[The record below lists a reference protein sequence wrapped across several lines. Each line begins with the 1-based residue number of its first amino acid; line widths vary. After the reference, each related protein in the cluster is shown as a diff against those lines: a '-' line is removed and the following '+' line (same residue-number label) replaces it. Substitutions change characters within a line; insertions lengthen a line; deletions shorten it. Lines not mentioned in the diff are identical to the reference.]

1 MKYSQIFKN
10 PITRGLTLI
19 QFLSYFG
26 TVFSHVAIAS
36 LLVKLGAGA
45 DMIAMIF
52 IAILLPSLV
61 LAPINGYIIDRF
73 EFKKLI
79 LVLLG
84 IEMSMTICFMFVNT
98 LEYIWLL
105 WTFLFV
111 RSIAGTIIFTAEMSY
126 LPKVISGDT
135 LKAANEVHS
144 IIWSSTFAFGMALGG
159 LSTYYFGYIGTF
171 MIDFSFY
178 VIAFFVML
186 KLPIKVI
193 QNKVQSAWGAT
204 KEVFEYIKSNSKIVH
219 IMILHS
225 SVGLTVFDTIV
236 TLLAKTQYKYVIAV
250 PLAIGWIN
258 FSRAIALMIG
268 PVVFGK
274 HIKMNN
280 LWVVMIFQ
288 GATIILWAFMQYDF
302 FLSLFSM
309 FFVGLFTTSIW
320 AYTYYMLQQNT
331 DEEFLGRVISYNDM
345 VFMAV
350 SVGMTYTIG
359 KMANAGVA
367 LSHISMMIG
376 AIFFLAAFYAYALRD
391 KITIVNSKNLAEQK
405 APFIDKI

>member
-1 MKYSQIFKN
+1 MKYGEIFKN
-10 PITRGLTLI
+10 PVTRGLTTI

-61 LAPINGYIIDRF
+61 LAPVNGYIIDRF

-79 LVLLG
+79 LILLI
-84 IEMSMTICFMFVNT
+84 IEMSMTICFMFVDT
-98 LEYIWLL
+98 LEYVWLL
-105 WTFLFV
+105 WSFLFI

-126 LPKVISGDT
+126 LPKVISGET

-171 MIDFSFY
+171 IIDFSFY
-178 VIAFFVML
+178 VIAFFVMF
-186 KLPIKVI
+186 KLPLRVI
-193 QNKVQSAWGAT
+193 QNKAQSAWSAT
-204 KEVFEYIKSNSKIVH
+204 KEVFGYIRANPKTVH

-236 TLLAKTQYKYVIAV
+236 TLLAKTEYKYIIAV

-258 FSRAIALMIG
+258 FSRALALMMG
-268 PVVFGK
+268 PFLFGK
-274 HIKMNN
+274 YIKMNN
-280 LWVVMIFQ
+280 LWAVMIFQ
-288 GATIILWAFMQYDF
+288 GITIIIWAYLQYDF
-302 FLSLFSM
+302 TLSLVSM

-320 AYTYYMLQQNT
+320 SFTYYMLQQNT

-345 VFMAV
+345 VFMFV
-350 SVGMTYTIG
+350 SVGMTYAIG

-367 LSHISMMIG
+367 LNYISMIIG
-376 AIFFLAAFYAYALRD
+376 AIFFLVAFYAFLLRD
-391 KITIVNSKNLAEQK
+391 KIVISA
-405 APFIDKI
+405 DKI

>member
-1 MKYSQIFKN
+1 MKYGEIFKN
-10 PITRGLTLI
+10 PVTRGLTTI

-61 LAPINGYIIDRF
+61 LAPVNGYIIDRF

-79 LVLLG
+79 LILLI
-84 IEMSMTICFMFVNT
+84 IEMSMTICFMFVDT
-98 LEYIWLL
+98 LEYVWLL
-105 WTFLFV
+105 WSFLFI

-126 LPKVISGDT
+126 LPKVISGET

-171 MIDFSFY
+171 IIDFSFY
-178 VIAFFVML
+178 VIAFFVMF
-186 KLPIKVI
+186 KLPIVVI
-193 QNKVQSAWGAT
+193 RNKAQSAWSAT
-204 KEVFEYIKSNSKIVH
+204 KEVFGYIRANPKTVH

-236 TLLAKTQYKYVIAV
+236 TLLAKNEYKYIIAV

-258 FSRAIALMIG
+258 FSRALALMLG
-268 PVVFGK
+268 PLVFGK

-280 LWVVMIFQ
+280 LWAVMIFQ
-288 GATIILWAFMQYDF
+288 GITIIIWAYLQYDF
-302 FLSLFSM
+302 TLSLVSM

-320 AYTYYMLQQNT
+320 SFTYYMLQQNT

-345 VFMAV
+345 VFMFV
-350 SVGMTYTIG
+350 SVGMTYAIG
-359 KMANAGVA
+359 KMANAGVE
-367 LSHISMMIG
+367 LNYISMIIG
-376 AIFFLAAFYAYALRD
+376 AIFFLVAFYAFLLRD
-391 KITIVNSKNLAEQK
+391 KIVISA
-405 APFIDKI
+405 DKI

>member
-1 MKYSQIFKN
+1 MKYGEIFKN
-10 PITRGLTLI
+10 PVTRGLTTI

-61 LAPINGYIIDRF
+61 LAPVNGYIIDRF

-79 LVLLG
+79 LILLI
-84 IEMSMTICFMFVNT
+84 IEMSMTICFMFVDT
-98 LEYIWLL
+98 LEYVWLL
-105 WTFLFV
+105 WSFLFI

-126 LPKVISGDT
+126 LPKVISGET

-171 MIDFSFY
+171 IIDFSFY
-178 VIAFFVML
+178 VIAFFVMF
-186 KLPIKVI
+186 KLPIVVI
-193 QNKVQSAWGAT
+193 RNKAQSAWSAT
-204 KEVFEYIKSNSKIVH
+204 KEVFGYIRANPKTVH

-236 TLLAKTQYKYVIAV
+236 TLLAKNEYKYIIAV

-258 FSRAIALMIG
+258 FSRALALMLG
-268 PVVFGK
+268 PLVFGK

-280 LWVVMIFQ
+280 LWAVMIFQ
-288 GATIILWAFMQYDF
+288 GITIIIWAYLQYDF
-302 FLSLFSM
+302 TLSLVSM

-320 AYTYYMLQQNT
+320 SFTYYMLQQNT

-345 VFMAV
+345 VFMFV
-350 SVGMTYTIG
+350 SVGMTYAIG

-367 LSHISMMIG
+367 LNYISMIIG
-376 AIFFLAAFYAYALRD
+376 AIFFLVAFYAFLLRD
-391 KITIVNSKNLAEQK
+391 KIDTNSKN
-405 APFIDKI
+405 I

>member
-1 MKYSQIFKN
+1 MMKYAEIFKN
-10 PITRGLTLI
+10 PITRGLTI
-19 QFLSYFG
+19 VQFLSYFG

-61 LAPINGYIIDRF
+61 LAPLNGYIIDRF

-84 IEMSMTICFMFVNT
+84 IEMSMTICFMTVDT
-98 LEYIWLL
+98 LEYVWLL

-126 LPKVISGDT
+126 LPKIIANDT

-171 MIDFSFY
+171 MIDFAFY
-178 VIAFFVML
+178 MIAFFVIL
-186 KLPIKVI
+186 KLPLKAI
-193 QNKVQSAWGAT
+193 QNKAQSAWSAT
-204 KEVFEYIKSNSKIVH
+204 KEVFAYIKANPKIVH
-219 IMILHS
+219 IMFLHS

-236 TLLAKTQYKYVIAV
+236 TLLAKTEYKYIIAV

-258 FSRAIALMIG
+258 FSRALALMMG
-268 PVVFGK
+268 PFLFGK
-274 HIKMNN
+274 YIKMNN
-280 LWVVMIFQ
+280 LWAIMIFQ
-288 GATIILWAFMQYDF
+288 GATIILWAYLQYDF
-302 FLSLFSM
+302 TLSLMSM

-320 AYTYYMLQQNT
+320 SFTYYMLQQNT
-331 DEEFLGRVISYNDM
+331 DEELLGRVISYNDM

-359 KMANAGVA
+359 KMASNDIP
-367 LSHISMMIG
+367 LENISMMIG
-376 AIFFLAAFYAYALRD
+376 AIFFLVAFYAFVLRN
-391 KITIVNSKNLAEQK
+391 KIIIDVN
-405 APFIDKI
+405 KI

>member
-1 MKYSQIFKN
+1 MKYAQIFKN
-10 PITRGLTLI
+10 PTTRGLTLI

-26 TVFSHVAIAS
+26 VVFSHVAIAS
-36 LLVKLGAGA
+36 LLVSLGAGA

-61 LAPINGYIIDRF
+61 LAPVNGYIIDRF

-79 LVLLG
+79 LVLLM
-84 IEMSMTICFMFVNT
+84 IEMSMTLCFMMVDS

-105 WTFLFV
+105 WTFLFI

-126 LPKVISGDT
+126 LPKIISGEM
-135 LKAANEVHS
+135 LKEANEVHS

-171 MIDFSFY
+171 MIDFAFY
-178 VIAFFVML
+178 VIAFFVMS
-186 KLPIKVI
+186 KLPIEVI
-193 QNKVQSAWGAT
+193 SNKAQSAWNAT
-204 KEVFEYIKSNSKIVH
+204 KELFGYIKSNPKLIQ

-225 SVGLTVFDTIV
+225 SVGLTVFDTII
-236 TLLAKTQYKYVIAV
+236 TLLAKNEYRYIIAV

-258 FSRAIALMIG
+258 FARAIALMAG

-280 LWVVMIFQ
+280 LWIIMILQ
-288 GATIILWAFMQYDF
+288 GVSIILWSFMQYDF
-302 FLSLFSM
+302 YISLFGM
-309 FFVGLFTTSIW
+309 FLVGLFTTSIW
-320 AYTYYMLQQNT
+320 SFTYYLLQQNT
-331 DEEFLGRVISYNDM
+331 DNEYLGRVISYNDM
-345 VFMAV
+345 MFMAV

-359 KMANAGVA
+359 VLAEAGVE
-367 LSHISMMIG
+367 LNYISMIIG
-376 AIFFLAAFYAYALRD
+376 AIFLLVGFYAFILR
-391 KITIVNSKNLAEQK
+391 NSIGLSKK
-405 APFIDKI
+405 

>member
-1 MKYSQIFKN
+1 MKYIEILKN
-10 PITRGLTLI
+10 PIIRGLTAV

-36 LLVKLGAGA
+36 LLVTLGASA

-61 LAPINGYIIDRF
+61 LAPVNGYIIDRF

-79 LVLLG
+79 LILLI
-84 IEMSMTICFMFVNT
+84 IEMSMTICFMFIND
-98 LEYIWLL
+98 LAHIWLL

-126 LPKVISGDT
+126 LPKIISDDT
-135 LKAANEVHS
+135 LKSANEIHS

-159 LSTYYFGYIGTF
+159 LSTYYLGYIGTF
-171 MIDFSFY
+171 MIDFVFY
-178 VIAFFVML
+178 MVAFFVIL
-186 KLPIKVI
+186 KLPLKAI
-193 QNKVQSAWGAT
+193 QNKAQSAWSAT
-204 KEVFEYIKSNSKIVH
+204 KEVFAYIKANPKIVH
-219 IMILHS
+219 IMFLHS

-236 TLLAKTQYKYVIAV
+236 TLLAKNEYKYIIAV

-258 FSRAIALMIG
+258 FSRALALMIG
-268 PVVFGK
+268 PLLFGK

-280 LWVVMIFQ
+280 LWVVMVLQ
-288 GATIILWAFMQYDF
+288 GVSIIIWAYLQYDF
-302 FLSLFSM
+302 TLSLFSM
-309 FFVGLFTTSIW
+309 FFVGLLTTSIW
-320 AYTYYMLQQNT
+320 SFTYYLLQQNT
-331 DEEFLGRVISYNDM
+331 NEEFLGRVISYNDM

-359 KMANAGVA
+359 KMASAGIA
-367 LSHISMMIG
+367 LSYISAMIG
-376 AIFFLAAFYAYALRD
+376 AIFFLVAWYAFVLRD
-391 KITIVNSKNLAEQK
+391 EIDISNKN
-405 APFIDKI
+405 

>member
-1 MKYSQIFKN
+1 MKYGEIFKN
-10 PITRGLTLI
+10 PVTRGLTTI

-61 LAPINGYIIDRF
+61 LAPVNGYIIDRF

-79 LVLLG
+79 LILLI
-84 IEMSMTICFMFVNT
+84 IEMSMTICFMFVDT
-98 LEYIWLL
+98 LEYVWLL
-105 WTFLFV
+105 WSFLFI

-126 LPKVISGDT
+126 LPKVISGET

-171 MIDFSFY
+171 IIDFSFY
-178 VIAFFVML
+178 VIAFFVMF
-186 KLPIKVI
+186 KLPIVVI
-193 QNKVQSAWGAT
+193 RNKAQSAWSAT
-204 KEVFEYIKSNSKIVH
+204 KEVFGYIRANPKTVH

-236 TLLAKTQYKYVIAV
+236 TLLAKNEYKYIIAV

-258 FSRAIALMIG
+258 FSRALALMLG
-268 PVVFGK
+268 PLVFGK

-280 LWVVMIFQ
+280 LWAVMIFQ
-288 GATIILWAFMQYDF
+288 GITIIIWAYLQYDF
-302 FLSLFSM
+302 TLSLVSM

-320 AYTYYMLQQNT
+320 SFTYYMLQQNT

-345 VFMAV
+345 VFMFV
-350 SVGMTYTIG
+350 SVGMTYAIG

-367 LSHISMMIG
+367 LNYISMIIG
-376 AIFFLAAFYAYALRD
+376 AIFFLVAFYAFLLRD
-391 KITIVNSKNLAEQK
+391 KIVISA
-405 APFIDKI
+405 DKI

>member
-1 MKYSQIFKN
+1 MKYGEIFKN
-10 PITRGLTLI
+10 PVTRGLTTI

-61 LAPINGYIIDRF
+61 LAPVNGYIIDRF

-79 LVLLG
+79 LILLI
-84 IEMSMTICFMFVNT
+84 IEMSMTICFMFVDT
-98 LEYIWLL
+98 LEYVWLL
-105 WTFLFV
+105 WSFLFI

-126 LPKVISGDT
+126 LPKVISGET

-171 MIDFSFY
+171 IIDFSFY
-178 VIAFFVML
+178 VIAFLVML
-186 KLPIKVI
+186 KLPIEAI
-193 QNKVQSAWGAT
+193 QNKAQSAWSAT
-204 KEVFEYIKSNSKIVH
+204 KEVFRYIKSNTKLIH

-236 TLLAKTQYKYVIAV
+236 TLLAKNQYKYIIAV

-258 FSRAIALMIG
+258 FSRALALMMG
-268 PVVFGK
+268 PFLFGK
-274 HIKMNN
+274 YIKMNN
-280 LWVVMIFQ
+280 LWAIMIFQ
-288 GATIILWAFMQYDF
+288 GATIILWAYLQYDF
-302 FLSLFSM
+302 TLSLISM

-320 AYTYYMLQQNT
+320 SFTYYMLQQNT

-345 VFMAV
+345 VFMFV
-350 SVGMTYTIG
+350 SVGMTYAIG

-367 LSHISMMIG
+367 LNYISMIIG
-376 AIFFLAAFYAYALRD
+376 AIFFLVAFYAFLLRD
-391 KITIVNSKNLAEQK
+391 KIVISA
-405 APFIDKI
+405 DKI

>member
-1 MKYSQIFKN
+1 MMKYAEIFKN

-61 LAPINGYIIDRF
+61 LAPLNGYIIDRF

-84 IEMSMTICFMFVNT
+84 IEMSMTICFMTIHT
-98 LEYIWLL
+98 LEYVWLL

-126 LPKVISGDT
+126 LPKIIANDT
-135 LKAANEVHS
+135 LKSANEVHS

-171 MIDFSFY
+171 IIDFSFY
-178 VIAFFVML
+178 VIAFLVML
-186 KLPIKVI
+186 KLPIEAI
-193 QNKVQSAWGAT
+193 QNKAQSAWSAT
-204 KEVFEYIKSNSKIVH
+204 KEVFRYIKSNTKLIH

-236 TLLAKTQYKYVIAV
+236 TLLAKNQYKYIIAV

-258 FSRAIALMIG
+258 FSRALALMIG
-268 PVVFGK
+268 PFLFGK
-274 HIKMNN
+274 YIKMNN
-280 LWVVMIFQ
+280 LWAIMIFQ
-288 GATIILWAFMQYDF
+288 GATIILWAYLQYDF
-302 FLSLFSM
+302 TLSLVSM

-320 AYTYYMLQQNT
+320 SFTYYILQQNT

-359 KMANAGVA
+359 KMASNDVP
-367 LSHISMMIG
+367 LEYISMMIG
-376 AIFFLAAFYAYALRD
+376 AIFFLVALYAYKLRD
-391 KITIVNSKNLAEQK
+391 KI
-405 APFIDKI
+405 

>member
-1 MKYSQIFKN
+1 MMKYTEIFKN
-10 PITRGLTLI
+10 QITRGLTI
-19 QFLSYFG
+19 VQFLSYFG

-61 LAPINGYIIDRF
+61 LAPLNGYIIDRF

-84 IEMSMTICFMFVNT
+84 IEMSMTICFMTVDT
-98 LEYIWLL
+98 LEYVWLL

-126 LPKVISGDT
+126 LPKIIADDT

-171 MIDFSFY
+171 MIDFAFY
-178 VIAFFVML
+178 MVAFFVIL
-186 KLPIKVI
+186 KLPLKAI
-193 QNKVQSAWGAT
+193 QNKAQSAWSAT
-204 KEVFEYIKSNSKIVH
+204 KEVFAYIKANPKIVH
-219 IMILHS
+219 IMFLHS

-236 TLLAKTQYKYVIAV
+236 TLLAKTEYKYIIAV

-258 FSRAIALMIG
+258 FSRALALMMG
-268 PVVFGK
+268 PFLFGK
-274 HIKMNN
+274 YIKMNN
-280 LWVVMIFQ
+280 LWAIMIFQ
-288 GATIILWAFMQYDF
+288 GATIILWAYLQYDF
-302 FLSLFSM
+302 TLSLVSM

-320 AYTYYMLQQNT
+320 SFTYYMLQQNT

-359 KMANAGVA
+359 KMASNDIP
-367 LSHISMMIG
+367 LENISMMIG
-376 AIFFLAAFYAYALRD
+376 VIFFLVALYAYKLRD
-391 KITIVNSKNLAEQK
+391 KI
-405 APFIDKI
+405 

>member
-1 MKYSQIFKN
+1 MKYGEIFKN
-10 PITRGLTLI
+10 PVTRGLTTI

-61 LAPINGYIIDRF
+61 LAPVNGYIIDRF

-79 LVLLG
+79 LILLI
-84 IEMSMTICFMFVNT
+84 IEMSMTICFMFVDT
-98 LEYIWLL
+98 LEYVWLL
-105 WTFLFV
+105 WSFLFI

-126 LPKVISGDT
+126 LPKVISGET

-171 MIDFSFY
+171 IIDFSFY
-178 VIAFFVML
+178 VIAFFVMF
-186 KLPIKVI
+186 KLPIVVI
-193 QNKVQSAWGAT
+193 QNKAQSAWSAT
-204 KEVFEYIKSNSKIVH
+204 KEVFGYIRANPKTVH

-236 TLLAKTQYKYVIAV
+236 TLLAKNEYKYIIAV

-258 FSRAIALMIG
+258 FSRALALMLG
-268 PVVFGK
+268 PLVFGK

-280 LWVVMIFQ
+280 LWAVMIFQ
-288 GATIILWAFMQYDF
+288 GITIIIWAYLQYDF
-302 FLSLFSM
+302 TLSLVSM

-320 AYTYYMLQQNT
+320 SFTYYMLQQNT

-345 VFMAV
+345 VFMFV
-350 SVGMTYTIG
+350 SVGMTYAIG
-359 KMANAGVA
+359 KMANAGVE
-367 LSHISMMIG
+367 LNYISMIIG
-376 AIFFLAAFYAYALRD
+376 AIFFLVAFYAFLLRD
-391 KITIVNSKNLAEQK
+391 KIVISV
-405 APFIDKI
+405 DKI

>member
-1 MKYSQIFKN
+1 VKYTEVLKS
-10 PITRGLTLI
+10 PIVRGLTTV

-79 LVLLG
+79 LILLG

-105 WTFLFV
+105 WTFLFI

-171 MIDFSFY
+171 IIDFSFY

-186 KLPIKVI
+186 KLSIKVI
-193 QNKVQSAWGAT
+193 QNKAQSAWNAT
-204 KEVFEYIKSNSKIVH
+204 KEVFGYIRANLRIVH

-236 TLLAKTQYKYVIAV
+236 TLLAKTEYKYVIAV

-258 FSRAIALMIG
+258 FSRALALMIG
-268 PVVFGK
+268 PVIFGK

-280 LWVVMIFQ
+280 LWLVMIFQ
-288 GATIILWAFMQYDF
+288 GATIILWAYFQYDF
-302 FLSLFSM
+302 SLSLFSM

-320 AYTYYMLQQNT
+320 SFTYYMLQQNT
-331 DEEFLGRVISYNDM
+331 DKEFLGRVISYNDM

-359 KMANAGVA
+359 KMANAGIA

-376 AIFFLAAFYAYALRD
+376 AIFFLVAFYAYALRD
-391 KITIVNSKNLAEQK
+391 KIVIK
-405 APFIDKI
+405 

>member
-1 MKYSQIFKN
+1 MKYGEIFKN
-10 PITRGLTLI
+10 PVTRGLTTI

-61 LAPINGYIIDRF
+61 LAPVNGYIIDRF

-79 LVLLG
+79 LILLI
-84 IEMSMTICFMFVNT
+84 IEMSMTICFMFVDT
-98 LEYIWLL
+98 LEYVWLL
-105 WTFLFV
+105 WSFLFI

-126 LPKVISGDT
+126 LPKVISGEM

-171 MIDFSFY
+171 IIDFSFY
-178 VIAFFVML
+178 VIAFFVMF
-186 KLPIKVI
+186 KLPIVVI
-193 QNKVQSAWGAT
+193 RNKAQSAWSAT
-204 KEVFEYIKSNSKIVH
+204 KEVFGYIRANPKTVH

-236 TLLAKTQYKYVIAV
+236 TLLAKNEYKYIIAV

-258 FSRAIALMIG
+258 FSRALALILG
-268 PVVFGK
+268 PLVFGK

-280 LWVVMIFQ
+280 LWAVMIFQ
-288 GATIILWAFMQYDF
+288 GITIIIWAYLQYDF
-302 FLSLFSM
+302 TLSLVSM

-320 AYTYYMLQQNT
+320 SFTYYMLQQNT

-345 VFMAV
+345 VFMFV
-350 SVGMTYTIG
+350 SVGMTYAIG

-367 LSHISMMIG
+367 LNYISMIIG
-376 AIFFLAAFYAYALRD
+376 AIFFLVAFYAFLLRD
-391 KITIVNSKNLAEQK
+391 KIDTNSKN
-405 APFIDKI
+405 I

>member
-1 MKYSQIFKN
+1 MKYTEVLKS
-10 PITRGLTLI
+10 PIVRGLTTV

-126 LPKVISGDT
+126 LPKVISGDI

-193 QNKVQSAWGAT
+193 QNKTQSAWNAT
-204 KEVFEYIKSNSKIVH
+204 KEVFGYIRANLRIVH

-236 TLLAKTQYKYVIAV
+236 TLLAKTEYKYVIAV

-258 FSRAIALMIG
+258 FSRALALMIG
-268 PVVFGK
+268 PVIFGK

-280 LWVVMIFQ
+280 LWLVMIFQ
-288 GATIILWAFMQYDF
+288 GATIILWAYFQYDF
-302 FLSLFSM
+302 SLSLFSM
-309 FFVGLFTTSIW
+309 FFVGLITTSIW
-320 AYTYYMLQQNT
+320 SFTYYMLQQNT

-376 AIFFLAAFYAYALRD
+376 AIFFLVAFYAYALRD
-391 KITIVNSKNLAEQK
+391 KIVIK
-405 APFIDKI
+405 

>member
-10 PITRGLTLI
+10 QITRGLTTI

-45 DMIAMIF
+45 DMIALVF

-61 LAPINGYIIDRF
+61 LAPVNGYIIDRF

-79 LVLLG
+79 LALLVV
-84 IEMSMTICFMFVNT
+84 EMSMTICFMFVDT
-98 LEYIWLL
+98 LEYVWLL
-105 WTFLFV
+105 WSFLFI
-111 RSIAGTIIFTAEMSY
+111 RSIAGTLIFTAEMSY
-126 LPKVISGDT
+126 LPKIISGDT
-135 LKAANEVHS
+135 LKEANEVHS

-186 KLPIKVI
+186 KLPIEII
-193 QNKVQSAWGAT
+193 QNKAQSAWSAT
-204 KEVFEYIKSNSKIVH
+204 KEVFGYIKANPKIVH
-219 IMILHS
+219 IMIFHS

-236 TLLAKTQYKYVIAV
+236 TLLAKTEYKYIIAV

-258 FSRAIALMIG
+258 FSRALALMIG
-268 PVVFGK
+268 PFVFGK
-274 HIKMNN
+274 YVKMNN
-280 LWVVMIFQ
+280 LWAVMIFQ
-288 GATIILWAFMQYDF
+288 GITIVVWAYLQYDF
-302 FLSLFSM
+302 HFSLIAM
-309 FFVGLFTTSIW
+309 FFVGLFTTPIW
-320 AYTYYMLQQNT
+320 SFTYYMLQQNT

-350 SVGMTYTIG
+350 SVGMTYAIG
-359 KMANAGVA
+359 KMASAGAA

-376 AIFFLAAFYAYALRD
+376 AIFFLAAFYAFILRD
-391 KITIVNSKNLAEQK
+391 KIATDTKKHN
-405 APFIDKI
+405 

>member
-1 MKYSQIFKN
+1 MKYGEIFKN
-10 PITRGLTLI
+10 PVTRGLTTI

-61 LAPINGYIIDRF
+61 LAPVNGYIIDRF

-79 LVLLG
+79 LILLI
-84 IEMSMTICFMFVNT
+84 IEMSMTICFMFVDT
-98 LEYIWLL
+98 LEYVWLL
-105 WTFLFV
+105 WSFLFI

-126 LPKVISGDT
+126 LPKVISGET

-178 VIAFFVML
+178 VIAFFVMF
-186 KLPIKVI
+186 KLPIAVI
-193 QNKVQSAWGAT
+193 RNKAQSAWSAT
-204 KEVFEYIKSNSKIVH
+204 KEVFGYIRANPKTVH

-236 TLLAKTQYKYVIAV
+236 TLLAKTEYKYIIAV

-258 FSRAIALMIG
+258 FSRALALMLG
-268 PVVFGK
+268 PLVFGK

-280 LWVVMIFQ
+280 LWAVMIFQ
-288 GATIILWAFMQYDF
+288 GITIIIWAYLQYDF
-302 FLSLFSM
+302 TLSLVSM

-320 AYTYYMLQQNT
+320 SFTYYMLQQNT

-345 VFMAV
+345 VFMFV
-350 SVGMTYTIG
+350 SVGMTYAIG
-359 KMANAGVA
+359 KMANAGVE
-367 LSHISMMIG
+367 LNYISMIIG
-376 AIFFLAAFYAYALRD
+376 AIFFLVAFYAFLLRD
-391 KITIVNSKNLAEQK
+391 KIVISV
-405 APFIDKI
+405 DKI

>member
-1 MKYSQIFKN
+1 MKYGEIFKN
-10 PITRGLTLI
+10 PVTRGLTTI

-61 LAPINGYIIDRF
+61 LAPVNGYIIDRF

-79 LVLLG
+79 LVLLA
-84 IEMSMTICFMFVNT
+84 IEMSMTICFMFVDT
-98 LEYIWLL
+98 LEYVWLL
-105 WTFLFV
+105 WSFLFI

-126 LPKVISGDT
+126 LPKVISGET

-171 MIDFSFY
+171 IIDFSFY
-178 VIAFFVML
+178 VIAFFMMF
-186 KLPIKVI
+186 KLPIVVI
-193 QNKVQSAWGAT
+193 RNKAQSAWSAT
-204 KEVFEYIKSNSKIVH
+204 KEVFGYIRANPKLVH

-236 TLLAKTQYKYVIAV
+236 TLLAKNEYKYIIAV

-258 FSRAIALMIG
+258 FSRALALMLG
-268 PVVFGK
+268 PLVFGK

-280 LWVVMIFQ
+280 LWAVMIFQ
-288 GATIILWAFMQYDF
+288 GITIIIWAYLQYDF
-302 FLSLFSM
+302 TLSLVSM

-320 AYTYYMLQQNT
+320 SFTYYMLQQNT

-345 VFMAV
+345 VFMFV
-350 SVGMTYTIG
+350 SVGMTYAIG

-367 LSHISMMIG
+367 LNYISMMIG
-376 AIFFLAAFYAYALRD
+376 AIFFLVAFYAFMLRG
-391 KITIVNSKNLAEQK
+391 KIDTNSKNV
-405 APFIDKI
+405 

>member
-1 MKYSQIFKN
+1 MKYTEVLKN
-10 PITRGLTLI
+10 PTTRGLTAI

-26 TVFSHVAIAS
+26 TVFSQVAIAS

-79 LVLLG
+79 LVLLV

-105 WTFLFV
+105 WTFLFA

-159 LSTYYFGYIGTF
+159 LSTYYFGYTGTF

-186 KLPIKVI
+186 KLPIEVI
-193 QNKVQSAWGAT
+193 QNKAQGAWSAT
-204 KEVFEYIKSNSKIVH
+204 KEVFGYIRANPKIVH

-236 TLLAKTQYKYVIAV
+236 TLLAKTEYKYVIAV

-268 PVVFGK
+268 PLIFGK
-274 HIKMNN
+274 HIKMSN
-280 LWVVMIFQ
+280 LWAIMILQ
-288 GATIILWAFMQYDF
+288 GATIILWAYMQYDF
-302 FLSLFSM
+302 SLSIFSM

-320 AYTYYMLQQNT
+320 SFTYYLLQQNT
-331 DEEFLGRVISYNDM
+331 HSQFLGRVISYNDM

-359 KMANAGVA
+359 KLANAGVA
-367 LSHISMMIG
+367 LSYISAMIG
-376 AIFFLAAFYAYALRD
+376 VSFLVVSLYAYYLKD
-391 KITIVNSKNLAEQK
+391 KITANNIS
-405 APFIDKI
+405 

>member
-1 MKYSQIFKN
+1 MKYGEIFKN
-10 PITRGLTLI
+10 PVTRGLTTI

-61 LAPINGYIIDRF
+61 LAPVNGYIIDRF

-79 LVLLG
+79 LILLI
-84 IEMSMTICFMFVNT
+84 IEMSMTICFMFVDT
-98 LEYIWLL
+98 LEYVWLL
-105 WTFLFV
+105 WSFLFI

-126 LPKVISGDT
+126 LPKVISGET

-171 MIDFSFY
+171 IIDFSFY
-178 VIAFFVML
+178 VIAFFVMF
-186 KLPIKVI
+186 KLPIVVI
-193 QNKVQSAWGAT
+193 RNKAQSAWSAT
-204 KEVFEYIKSNSKIVH
+204 KEVFGYIRANPKTVH

-236 TLLAKTQYKYVIAV
+236 TLLAKNEYKYIIAV

-258 FSRAIALMIG
+258 FSRALALILG
-268 PVVFGK
+268 PLVFGK

-280 LWVVMIFQ
+280 LWAVMIFQ
-288 GATIILWAFMQYDF
+288 GITIIIWAYLQYDF
-302 FLSLFSM
+302 TLSLVSM

-320 AYTYYMLQQNT
+320 SFTYYMLQQNT

-345 VFMAV
+345 VFMFV
-350 SVGMTYTIG
+350 SVGMTYAIG

-367 LSHISMMIG
+367 LNYISMIIG
-376 AIFFLAAFYAYALRD
+376 AIFFLVAFYAFLLRD
-391 KITIVNSKNLAEQK
+391 KIDTNSKN
-405 APFIDKI
+405 I

>member
-1 MKYSQIFKN
+1 M
-10 PITRGLTLI
+10 

-26 TVFSHVAIAS
+26 VVFSHVAIAS
-36 LLVKLGAGA
+36 LLVSLGAGA

-61 LAPINGYIIDRF
+61 LAPVNGYIIDRF

-79 LVLLG
+79 LVLLM
-84 IEMSMTICFMFVNT
+84 IEMSMTLCFMMVDS

-105 WTFLFV
+105 WTFLFI

-126 LPKVISGDT
+126 LPKIISGEM
-135 LKAANEVHS
+135 LKEANEVHS

-171 MIDFSFY
+171 MIDFAFY
-178 VIAFFVML
+178 VIAFFVMS
-186 KLPIKVI
+186 KLPIEVI
-193 QNKVQSAWGAT
+193 SNKAQSAWNAT
-204 KEVFEYIKSNSKIVH
+204 KELFGYIKSNPKLIQ

-225 SVGLTVFDTIV
+225 SVGLTVFDTII
-236 TLLAKTQYKYVIAV
+236 TLLAKNEYRYIIAV

-258 FSRAIALMIG
+258 FARAIALMAG

-280 LWVVMIFQ
+280 LWIIMILQ
-288 GATIILWAFMQYDF
+288 GVSIILWSFMQYDF
-302 FLSLFSM
+302 YISLFGM
-309 FFVGLFTTSIW
+309 FLVGLFTTSIW
-320 AYTYYMLQQNT
+320 SFTYYLLQQNT
-331 DEEFLGRVISYNDM
+331 DNEYLGRVISYNDM
-345 VFMAV
+345 MFMAV

-359 KMANAGVA
+359 VLAEAGVE
-367 LSHISMMIG
+367 LNYISMIIG
-376 AIFFLAAFYAYALRD
+376 AIFLLVGFYAFILR
-391 KITIVNSKNLAEQK
+391 NSIGLSKK
-405 APFIDKI
+405 

>member
-1 MKYSQIFKN
+1 MKYGEIFKN
-10 PITRGLTLI
+10 PVTRGLTTI

-61 LAPINGYIIDRF
+61 LAPVNGYIIDRF

-79 LVLLG
+79 LILLI
-84 IEMSMTICFMFVNT
+84 IEMSMTICFMFVDT
-98 LEYIWLL
+98 LEYVWLL
-105 WTFLFV
+105 WSFLFI

-126 LPKVISGDT
+126 LPKVISGEM

-159 LSTYYFGYIGTF
+159 LSTYYFGYTGTF

-178 VIAFFVML
+178 VIAFFVMF
-186 KLPIKVI
+186 KLPIVVI
-193 QNKVQSAWGAT
+193 RNKAQSAWSAT
-204 KEVFEYIKSNSKIVH
+204 KEVFGYIRANPKTVH

-236 TLLAKTQYKYVIAV
+236 TLLAKTEYKYIIAV

-258 FSRAIALMIG
+258 FSRALALMMG
-268 PVVFGK
+268 PFLFGK

-280 LWVVMIFQ
+280 LWAVMIFQ
-288 GATIILWAFMQYDF
+288 GITIIIWAYLQYDF
-302 FLSLFSM
+302 TLSLVSM

-320 AYTYYMLQQNT
+320 SFTYYMLQQNT

-345 VFMAV
+345 VFMFV
-350 SVGMTYTIG
+350 SVGMTYAIG
-359 KMANAGVA
+359 KMANAGVE
-367 LSHISMMIG
+367 LNYISMIIG
-376 AIFFLAAFYAYALRD
+376 AIFFLVAFYAFLLRD
-391 KITIVNSKNLAEQK
+391 KIDTNSKN
-405 APFIDKI
+405 I

>member
-10 PITRGLTLI
+10 PVTRGLTTI

-79 LVLLG
+79 LVLLV
-84 IEMSMTICFMFVNT
+84 IETSMTICFMMVDS

-105 WTFLFV
+105 WTFLFI

-126 LPKVISGDT
+126 LPKVISGEM
-135 LKAANEVHS
+135 LKEANEVHS

-186 KLPIKVI
+186 KLPIEI
-193 QNKVQSAWGAT
+193 IRNKAQSAWSAT
-204 KEVFEYIKSNSKIVH
+204 KEVFGYIKTNPKIVH
-219 IMILHS
+219 IIILHS

-236 TLLAKTQYKYVIAV
+236 TLLAKQNYKYIIAV

-258 FSRAIALMIG
+258 FSRALALMIG
-268 PVVFGK
+268 PFVFGK
-274 HIKMNN
+274 YVKMNN
-280 LWVVMIFQ
+280 LWAVMIFQ
-288 GATIILWAFMQYDF
+288 GVTIIIWAYLQYDF
-302 FLSLFSM
+302 HLSLIAM

-320 AYTYYMLQQNT
+320 SFTYYMLQQNT
-331 DEEFLGRVISYNDM
+331 DDEYLGRVISYNDM
-345 VFMAV
+345 IFMAV
-350 SVGMTYTIG
+350 SVGMTYAIG
-359 KMANAGVA
+359 KMASAGAA

-376 AIFFLAAFYAYALRD
+376 AIFFLAAFYAFILRD
-391 KITIVNSKNLAEQK
+391 KIATDTKKYN
-405 APFIDKI
+405 

>member
-1 MKYSQIFKN
+1 
-10 PITRGLTLI
+10 
-19 QFLSYFG
+19 
-26 TVFSHVAIAS
+26 
-36 LLVKLGAGA
+36 
-45 DMIAMIF
+45 
-52 IAILLPSLV
+52 
-61 LAPINGYIIDRF
+61 
-73 EFKKLI
+73 
-79 LVLLG
+79 
-84 IEMSMTICFMFVNT
+84 
-98 LEYIWLL
+98 
-105 WTFLFV
+105 
-111 RSIAGTIIFTAEMSY
+111 
-126 LPKVISGDT
+126 
-135 LKAANEVHS
+135 
-144 IIWSSTFAFGMALGG
+144 
-159 LSTYYFGYIGTF
+159 
-171 MIDFSFY
+171 
-178 VIAFFVML
+178 
-186 KLPIKVI
+186 
-193 QNKVQSAWGAT
+193 
-204 KEVFEYIKSNSKIVH
+204 
-219 IMILHS
+219 MILHS

-268 PVVFGK
+268 PVIFGK

-302 FLSLFSM
+302 SLSLFSM

-376 AIFFLAAFYAYALRD
+376 AIFFLVAFYAYALRD
-391 KITIVNSKNLAEQK
+391 KIVIDDSKSLGE
-405 APFIDKI
+405 

>member
-1 MKYSQIFKN
+1 MKYAKIFKN
-10 PITRGLTLI
+10 PITKGLTVI

-61 LAPINGYIIDRF
+61 LAPVNGYIIDRF

-79 LVLLG
+79 LILLV
-84 IEMSMTICFMFVNT
+84 IEMSMTISFMFVNT
-98 LEYIWLL
+98 LEYVWLL
-105 WTFLFV
+105 WSFLFI

-126 LPKVISGDT
+126 LPKVISGDM

-144 IIWSSTFAFGMALGG
+144 IIWSSTFAIGMALCG

-171 MIDFSFY
+171 MIDLSFY
-178 VIAFFVML
+178 VIAFFVMF
-186 KLPIKVI
+186 KLPIVVI
-193 QNKVQSAWGAT
+193 RNKAQSAWSAT
-204 KEVFEYIKSNSKIVH
+204 KEVFGYIRANPKTVH

-236 TLLAKTQYKYVIAV
+236 TLLAKTEYKYIIAV

-268 PVVFGK
+268 PLIFGK
-274 HIKMNN
+274 YIKMSN
-280 LWVVMIFQ
+280 LWVIMAIQ
-288 GATIILWAFMQYDF
+288 GI
-302 FLSLFSM
+302 
-309 FFVGLFTTSIW
+309 SIVFW
-320 AYTYYMLQQNT
+320 AYL
-331 DEEFLGRVISYNDM
+331 
-345 VFMAV
+345 
-350 SVGMTYTIG
+350 
-359 KMANAGVA
+359 
-367 LSHISMMIG
+367 
-376 AIFFLAAFYAYALRD
+376 
-391 KITIVNSKNLAEQK
+391 
-405 APFIDKI
+405 

>member
-1 MKYSQIFKN
+1 MKYGEIFKN
-10 PITRGLTLI
+10 HITRGLTAI

-79 LVLLG
+79 LILLAV
-84 IEMSMTICFMFVNT
+84 EMSMTICFMFVNT

-159 LSTYYFGYIGTF
+159 LSTYYFGYVGTF

-178 VIAFFVML
+178 VIAFWVML
-186 KLPIKVI
+186 KLPIEVI
-193 QNKVQSAWGAT
+193 RNKAQSAWSAT
-204 KEVFEYIKSNSKIVH
+204 KEVFGYIRANPKLVH
-219 IMILHS
+219 VMILHS

-236 TLLAKTQYKYVIAV
+236 TLLAKTKYSFVIAV

-258 FSRAIALMIG
+258 FVRALALMIG

-274 HIKMNN
+274 YIKINN
-280 LWVVMIFQ
+280 LWMIMILQ
-288 GATIILWAFMQYDF
+288 GATIVLWSFMQYDF
-302 FLSLFSM
+302 YLSLFSM

-320 AYTYYMLQQNT
+320 SFTYYILQQNT

-345 VFMAV
+345 VFMGV
-350 SVGMTYTIG
+350 SVGMTYLIG
-359 KMANAGVA
+359 KLADAGMG
-367 LSHISMMIG
+367 LDHISAMIG
-376 AIFFLAAFYAYALRD
+376 AIFFLTAFYAYELRD
-391 KITIVNSKNLAEQK
+391 KITIGASKT
-405 APFIDKI
+405 